1 MLYLH
6 VMTKFSRD
14 DVLKLARLARL
25 SLSEAEAESFSKEIS
40 EILSYVEKLQSADV
54 SGLEPTIQVTGLSNV
69 MREDSVQ
76 QYQAKPEDLLKNAP
90 SVQGTSIRVKR
101 VIK

>member
-6 VMTKFSRD
+6 VMTTFSRD

-25 SLSEAEAESFSKEIS
+25 SLSNAEAESFSKEIS
-40 EILSYVEKLQSADV
+40 EVLSYVEKLQSADV
-54 SGLEPTIQVTGLSNV
+54 SGLEPTVQVTGLSNV
-69 MREDSVQ
+69 MREDTVK
-76 QYQAKPEDLLKNAP
+76 QYQAHPEDLLKNAP